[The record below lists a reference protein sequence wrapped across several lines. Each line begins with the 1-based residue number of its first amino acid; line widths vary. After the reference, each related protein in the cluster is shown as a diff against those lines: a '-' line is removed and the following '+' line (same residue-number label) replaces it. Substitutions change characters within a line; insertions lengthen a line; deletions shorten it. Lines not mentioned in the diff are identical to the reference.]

1 MPQGAARKRHT
12 AVAIIGGRAHPQVL
26 DAQAAQQP
34 LRHPKRH
41 ASLGHM
47 HSPIRLVLKQTLKLG
62 HEVLVPA
69 CSCATFARRAS
80 GQAFHE
86 GVDQLLLK
94 PARGLDVDEYLR
106 SNSGHPGGDRM
117 EAAQMPASRRQG
129 PPTLCD
135 GWNAEWGSGQRAGI
149 FNQFFN
155 WYQESTPTAL
165 AVGSRVYL
173 LPRAE
178 GHYFTEPHRKS
189 AVD

>member
-94 PARGLDVDEYLR
+94 PARGSCMTPVGGGPLRTCNLPDFYPLLHRLSIPSAGYL
-106 SNSGHPGGDRM
+106 S
-117 EAAQMPASRRQG
+117 SRRRLRLRL
-129 PPTLCD
+129 TDRRWHELD
-135 GWNAEWGSGQRAGI
+135 HHLIEN
-149 FNQFFN
+149 
-155 WYQESTPTAL
+155 
-165 AVGSRVYL
+165 
-173 LPRAE
+173 
-178 GHYFTEPHRKS
+178 
-189 AVD
+189 